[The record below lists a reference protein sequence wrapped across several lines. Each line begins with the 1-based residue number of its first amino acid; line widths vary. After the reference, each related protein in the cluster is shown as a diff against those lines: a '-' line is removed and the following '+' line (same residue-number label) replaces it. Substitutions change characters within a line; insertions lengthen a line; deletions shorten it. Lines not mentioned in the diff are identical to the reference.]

1 MYDASLLVRPARFIE
16 SGRPK
21 GAAELGGVL
30 IHGRYRTPEE
40 MIYLSSRLEVDNI
53 RWIAPAAGPDRSWYP
68 GLFMDPLPSNEP
80 FVSQAIR
87 QIDIAL
93 ERASEGGRLSPDRLV
108 LMGFSQ
114 GACLTAEYALRHPGR
129 CQTLIAL
136 TGGLFGP
143 DGTEWN
149 GSPGML
155 AGTRMMITGSDI
167 DEWIPETRVHATAQV
182 LRNFGAEVEVR
193 IYEGR
198 AHEVSEAEL
207 KEAGLLI
214 KKARTL

>member
-1 MYDASLLVRPARFIE
+1 LTESSGIFRPARFIE

-40 MIYLSSRLEVDNI
+40 MVYLSSRLEVDNI

-80 FVSQAIR
+80 FVSNAIR

-108 LMGFSQ
+108 VMGFSQ
-114 GACLTAEYALRHPGR
+114 GACLTAEYALRHPGK

-143 DGTEWN
+143 DGTAWK
-149 GSPGML
+149 GSPGTL
-155 AGTRMMITGSDI
+155 TGTRMMITGSDI
-167 DEWIPETRVHATAQV
+167 DEWIPETRVHATAQA
-182 LRNFGAEVEVR
+182 LRNLGAEVEVR